1 MKLRH
6 ITILTA
12 LITASPLVFAG
23 ISMATGAEPTWS
35 PLYPEAAAIAP
46 TDTWAP
52 AIIPSG
58 ISTYP
63 AAISSVPV
71 PFTAAPVSPSASSYT
86 STNYAHTAPTT
97 GQVWS
102 AASATEPCQQLD
114 MMYGDKGP
122 LIPTPC
128 PTAAGVLEGRPI
140 NYHVRPG
147 SLKAN
152 VQSMV
157 EQSHWGQV
165 VWNIPNDYRWVGDI
179 TITAT
184 SIQDALAQL
193 LSPYPVQAIF
203 YETNRVVDI
212 EPRREQ

>member
-1 MKLRH
+1 MKLLK
-6 ITILTA
+6 TLFLTVF
-12 LITASPLVFAG
+12 ITASSLAFAG
-23 ISMATGAEPTWS
+23 IYMGAGAEPTWT
-35 PLYPEAAAIAP
+35 PLYPENAAIPP
-46 TDTWAP
+46 TDVWAP
-52 AIIPSG
+52 GIIPSG

-63 AAISSVPV
+63 LATRSVPI
-71 PFTAAPVSPSASSYT
+71 PFTAPPISPSASSYT

-102 AASATEPCQQLD
+102 AANAAEPCQQVD
-114 MMYGDKGP
+114 MVYGKGP
-122 LIPTPC
+122 LVPTPC
-128 PTAAGVLEGRPI
+128 PTAAGVLEGRPV
-140 NYHVRPG
+140 NYHVQPG

-157 EQSHWGQV
+157 EQSRWGEL
-165 VWNIPNDYRWVGDI
+165 VWNVPNDYRWVGDI

-193 LSPYPVQAIF
+193 LGPYPVQAVF
-203 YETNRVVDI
+203 YSTNRVVDI